1 MPSSGVP
8 SLSLMHSFS
17 TPTPPVNGTSS
28 SSAITIGVVVGIVVG
43 LSSTLLTLAIV
54 ACFLRKRNADLL
66 PLFWK
71 RKLFVRPAID
81 ERPPSPP
88 ASMRQIPSTSSL
100 LLASPF
106 SHSQPPS
113 PVVSSLYQSMETTHS
128 RSVGEVLLP
137 TPSHSAT
144 RTHRSRGLSPL
155 PPRHRV
161 DVPGPALSTT
171 GTEHSTRLTDLT
183 QQIVSLERELE
194 ALQGM
199 PITLSKSERVEN
211 GVFLTDLWARVRQLK
226 KGVEKEKR
234 LMDEAV
240 PRAKS

>member
-1 MPSSGVP
+1 M
-8 SLSLMHSFS
+8 
-17 TPTPPVNGTSS
+17 
-28 SSAITIGVVVGIVVG
+28 
-43 LSSTLLTLAIV
+43 
-54 ACFLRKRNADLL
+54 
-66 PLFWK
+66 
-71 RKLFVRPAID
+71 
-81 ERPPSPP
+81 
-88 ASMRQIPSTSSL
+88 
-100 LLASPF
+100 
-106 SHSQPPS
+106 
-113 PVVSSLYQSMETTHS
+113 
-128 RSVGEVLLP
+128 
-137 TPSHSAT
+137 
-144 RTHRSRGLSPL
+144 
-155 PPRHRV
+155 